1 MPRSGAI
8 GPAARSTLAGMRP
21 ILVALLALV
30 TGVGAVAAAFA
41 LAPVLDPR
49 WQTASAR
56 ETSPA
61 DPLARSARAPL
72 LFVPD
77 SVTRDPSAPA
87 RLVVVLPG
95 LGGIRRGMAE
105 ALLAAAP
112 GERRLPLAPSPA
124 HDPQVARARL
134 QAGALRV
141 GEPLLARIDRV

>member
-8 GPAARSTLAGMRP
+8 GPAARSTLAGMRR

-30 TGVGAVAAAFA
+30 TGVGAVVAAFA

-56 ETSPA
+56 ETTPA
-61 DPLARSARAPL
+61 DHLTRSARAPL

-95 LGGIRRGMAE
+95 LGGVRPDMAQ
-105 ALLAAAP
+105 AFLAP
-112 GERRLPLAPSPA
+112 GAAHRRLPLAPRPR
-124 HDPQVARARL
+124 Q
-134 QAGALRV
+134 
-141 GEPLLARIDRV
+141 EPPVPGQTPP